1 MVDWIRVIGSIIL
14 VNLVLSG
21 DNALVIGAA
30 AADLPPRTRWLAL
43 IAGGGVAIV
52 LRIIFTYFA
61 TLLLHLP
68 YLQALGGL
76 VLLIIAARFL
86 LHQRSPH
93 KKQQATTSEVKKQP
107 PAFDSY
113 KTPDLTDPV
122 SPLVAPVPR
131 SFLSALF
138 VILIAD
144 VAMSLDNIVAIGALA
159 NGNFL
164 YLLIGLLLSI
174 ILLLFASALVAE
186 LIGRFSWLV
195 YAASF
200 VLAWT
205 ASGMI
210 QQDRFLNPLIG
221 DPLWTYILLT
231 LTSVFVLGIAL
242 FVFLRKR
249 SLRFSKS
256 KT

>member
-21 DNALVIGAA
+21 DNALVIGAV

-93 KKQQATTSEVKKQP
+93 KMV
-107 PAFDSY
+107 
-113 KTPDLTDPV
+113 LTRLQDFAEDDV
-122 SPLVAPVPR
+122 HIVDGDVC
-131 SFLSALF
+131 FLA
-138 VILIAD
+138 A
-144 VAMSLDNIVAIGALA
+144 VAMSYERPADEVNEVGLVSSHTPNLCNGERIVG
-159 NGNFL
+159 
-164 YLLIGLLLSI
+164 
-174 ILLLFASALVAE
+174 
-186 LIGRFSWLV
+186 
-195 YAASF
+195 
-200 VLAWT
+200 
-205 ASGMI
+205 
-210 QQDRFLNPLIG
+210 
-221 DPLWTYILLT
+221 
-231 LTSVFVLGIAL
+231 
-242 FVFLRKR
+242 
-249 SLRFSKS
+249 
-256 KT
+256 